1 MRLLPIFFFLT
12 LISFGQT
19 SKKTDQNKDSILYYL
34 DNARD
39 SIKSKYLK
47 RAFDLS
53 ENIENDSLLKKSSIE
68 LGFDFY
74 SKRDAKGLHNVNKA
88 LFYLYSKNQD
98 SSSLAKYYHFKAL
111 IFRIQKRLDSSFYY
125 YNQSKNVSIKIR
137 DSVEAGG
144 RCLNMSYLQK
154 NGNDFVGAEATVI
167 EGLKYLEPLKEFKY
181 TPDSYISLGHILS
194 RTNKYKEA
202 IEYYEKSL
210 ISNENNPSERA
221 RERWPLL
228 IANNIG
234 YTYLIQ
240 DRPKEAIPYFKK
252 ALNHDSIA
260 KKFPY
265 EYQLLLGN
273 YSDAN
278 YLLGNTKE
286 AWRDFW
292 KLLRFREKNNNVFGQ
307 GVSHNGFA
315 YYYMR
320 EGNDKKA
327 LYHARKSYELTNRV
341 NNNFTRSS
349 VLIKLA
355 NLTSGDES
363 KKYMNEYIALNDS
376 LRNVELNLKSDFTKI
391 RYETEKKEQE
401 NITLKIDND
410 RKAAEVAKAKQ
421 QRIIGWLVA
430 IALFLT
436 LGLSVTFYRN
446 RRKKLLYESQ
456 LEKANAREHER
467 QQIAKSLHDEVA
479 GDLRMLHQKLVGNQ
493 QQEEADGLE
502 KIKNNVRN
510 LSHQLSSVSFE
521 EVSFKDQMINLAT
534 DYFSKDFKVFI
545 KGLDDDAWNTVNETI
560 KRTLYLSVRESIQ
573 NAIRHAKAHRF
584 DILFALEK
592 KQVSVTAKDD
602 GAGFDV
608 GKASKGIGLKNME
621 ERVNELR
628 GQLHLKSSEKGTE
641 IQISIPRNGK

>member
-1 MRLLPIFFFLT
+1 MRLLPLFFFFT

-19 SKKTDQNKDSILYYL
+19 TKRLDQNKDSILYYL
-34 DNARD
+34 NNARD
-39 SIKSKYLK
+39 NVKSRYLK
-47 RAFDLS
+47 RAFELS
-53 ENIENDSLLKKSSIE
+53 ESIEHDSLLKKSSIE

-74 SKRDAKGLHNVNKA
+74 SKRDVDGLYKVNKT
-88 LFYLYSKNQD
+88 LFYLFSKNQD
-98 SSSLAKYYHFKAL
+98 SSSLAKHYHFKAL
-111 IFRIQKRLDSSFYY
+111 IFRIQTRLDSSFYY

-194 RTNKYKEA
+194 RTNKHKEA

-210 ISNENNPSERA
+210 VSNENNPSELV

-240 DRPKEAIPYFKK
+240 DRPKEAIPYFRK

-292 KLLRFREKNNNVFGQ
+292 KLLRFREKNNNIFGQ

-315 YYYMR
+315 YYYML

-401 NITLKIDND
+401 NAALKLEKEKTRIEKE
-410 RKAAEVAKAKQ
+410 RAEQ
-421 QRIIGWLVA
+421 QRT
-430 IALFLT
+430 IALLISIALLLT
-436 LGLSVTFYRN
+436 LGLSVTSYRN
-446 RRKKLLYESQ
+446 RRKKLLYKSQ

-479 GDLRMLHQKLVGNQ
+479 GDLRVLHQKLVGNQ
-493 QQEEADGLE
+493 QQEEAAGLE
-502 KIKNNVRN
+502 KIKDNVRN

-521 EVSFKDQMINLAT
+521 DVSFKDQMINLAT
-534 DYFSKDFKVFI
+534 DYFTKDFKVFV
-545 KGLDDDAWNTVNETI
+545 KGLEDEAWSEVNETI
-560 KRTLYLSVRESIQ
+560 KRTLYLSVRESVQ
-573 NAIRHAKAHRF
+573 NALRHSNASRF
-584 DILFALEK
+584 DIHFAMHK
-592 KQVSVTAKDD
+592 KEVSVSAKDN
-602 GAGFDV
+602 GQGFDSE
-608 GKASKGIGLKNME
+608 KSAKGIGLKNME
-621 ERVNELR
+621 ERVQELR
-628 GQLHLKSSEKGTE
+628 GTVDINSSEKGTE
-641 IQISIPRNGK
+641 IQIIIPRNGR